1 MKMSHYLI
9 IVTHLIS
16 PLMNK
21 PKKVWRVNM
30 WIELAGDGT
39 ENKLATDDQRW
50 AKSDSFVSLTLS
62 TWPIKKWEYASLIII
77 A

>member
-1 MKMSHYLI
+1 
-9 IVTHLIS
+9 
-16 PLMNK
+16 
-21 PKKVWRVNM
+21 M

-62 TWPIKKWEYASLIII
+62 TWPIKEWEYASLIII
-77 A
+77 T